1 MVCQNWDAPVLCYL
15 VILTLRDSEP
25 LGFVFENFTNG
36 AALNAK
42 QRRNVLLFHARVV
55 LSGDT
60 DLVAIDIVETL
71 LPVPAGVQRR
81 VFADR

>member
-36 AALNAK
+36 AALNAISSCY
-42 QRRNVLLFHARVV
+42 VLLTSVRV
-55 LSGDT
+55 
-60 DLVAIDIVETL
+60 L
-71 LPVPAGVQRR
+71 L
-81 VFADR
+81 